1 MATLGHHT
9 LNTFVLTEM
18 CLLPPQCWATC
29 VLEHWD
35 YCNTQIHS
43 GEEETHTS
51 VSTFLSVGCT
61 IIKLTILLLA
71 CKISLVMRIQSMEE
85 KLLWGFIALLAYVWQ
100 LLRYFGG
107 LFLSIV
113 HETSLIAS
121 PIRGYL
127 GF

>member
-1 MATLGHHT
+1 MLSHVFFGALRPRF
-9 LNTFVLTEM
+9 LN
-18 CLLPPQCWATC
+18 
-29 VLEHWD
+29 
-35 YCNTQIHS
+35 
-43 GEEETHTS
+43 
-51 VSTFLSVGCT
+51 VGCT

-71 CKISLVMRIQSMEE
+71 FKISLVMRIQSMEE

-113 HETSLIAS
+113 HETCLIAS

-127 GF
+127 GSQLSS